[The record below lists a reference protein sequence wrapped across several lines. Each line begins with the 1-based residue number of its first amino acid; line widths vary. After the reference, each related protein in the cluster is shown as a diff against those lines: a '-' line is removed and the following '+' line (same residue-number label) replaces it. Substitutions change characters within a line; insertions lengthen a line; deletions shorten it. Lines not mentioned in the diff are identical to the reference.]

1 MDELGAILQSWR
13 ALGPRTGEAVLA
25 TVVHVRGSAYRR
37 PGARMLILP
46 GGQRVGTI
54 SGGCLE
60 GDVARKAWW
69 YTAGGTPSLR
79 VYDTSSDEDAV
90 WEFGLGCNG
99 VIQVLLER
107 LAQRSAQQ
115 ALGFAEECR
124 QSGLGGVMAVVIRA
138 AAGSPLVPGD
148 RLFAGA
154 DGSRCGPLATRWP
167 DLSAHI
173 DDTRRQRASRL
184 VGLPDCE
191 VFVEWIAPPQPLVIF
206 GAGHDAIP
214 LAALAG
220 QLGWAVT
227 VADARPAYATR
238 ARFPQAQHVV
248 VMQPDHLLAD
258 LDITGD
264 TAVVLMTHNI
274 VQDGRLLREILPAR
288 PRYLGLL
295 GPARRA
301 DQIFQE
307 LGVDRTAHDIHAPI
321 GLDIGATTPE
331 GIALSIVSEIQ
342 AELAKRPGMRL
353 RHRRSPIHAPATETG
368 LLSALP
374 PPTPEQPV
382 CEISRTEVG

>member
-1 MDELGAILQSWR
+1 MD
-13 ALGPRTGEAVLA
+13 EAVLA

-69 YTAGGTPSLR
+69 YTAGGQPSLR
-79 VYDTSSDEDAV
+79 IYDTSSGDDAV

-99 VIQVLLER
+99 VIQLLLER
-107 LAQRSAQQ
+107 LSHASAQQ
-115 ALGFAEECR
+115 ALSFAESCR
-124 QSGLGGVMAVVIRA
+124 HSGLGGVIAVVIRA
-138 AAGSPLVPGD
+138 AAGSAMAPGD
-148 RLFAGA
+148 RLFAGQ
-154 DGSRCGPLATRWP
+154 DGSRCGPLVSRWP
-167 DLSAHI
+167 ELSAHI
-173 DDTRRQRASRL
+173 EDTRRQRASRL

-191 VFVEWIAPPQPLVIF
+191 VFVEWIAPPHPLVVF

-214 LAALAG
+214 LSALAS

-238 ARFPQAQHVV
+238 ARFPQANQVV
-248 VMQPDHLLAD
+248 VMNPDHLLD
-258 LDITGD
+258 GIEMGRD

-301 DQIFQE
+301 ERIFQD
-307 LGVDRTAHDIHAPI
+307 LGLDRADFDIHAPI

-353 RHRRSPIHAPATETG
+353 RHRRSPIHAPAPEAG
-368 LLSALP
+368 RLSALP
-374 PPTPEQPV
+374 AVTSELPV
-382 CEISRTEVG
+382 CEISRTEAG